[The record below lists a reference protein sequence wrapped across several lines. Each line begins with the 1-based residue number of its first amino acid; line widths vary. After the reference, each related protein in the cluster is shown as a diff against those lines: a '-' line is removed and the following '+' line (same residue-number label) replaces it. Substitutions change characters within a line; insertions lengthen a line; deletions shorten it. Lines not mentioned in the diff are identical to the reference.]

1 MSTVFS
7 YSQVTLTNAPMS
19 IVVAFI
25 VTYICLWMAEV
36 VGDFLRGME
45 VADSTAAVAAPVTR
59 RIWIDGVVYAGFS
72 LFALFLMLTAVPPA

>member
-1 MSTVFS
+1 MSRVFVYPQEALS
-7 YSQVTLTNAPMS
+7 NAPV
-19 IVVAFI
+19 IILIGFG
-25 VTYICLWMAEV
+25 VTYISLWMAEV

-59 RIWIDGVVYAGFS
+59 RVWIDGVVYAGFS

>member
-1 MSTVFS
+1 
-7 YSQVTLTNAPMS
+7 
-19 IVVAFI
+19 
-25 VTYICLWMAEV
+25 MAEV

-45 VADSTAAVAAPVTR
+45 VADSTAVVAAPVAR